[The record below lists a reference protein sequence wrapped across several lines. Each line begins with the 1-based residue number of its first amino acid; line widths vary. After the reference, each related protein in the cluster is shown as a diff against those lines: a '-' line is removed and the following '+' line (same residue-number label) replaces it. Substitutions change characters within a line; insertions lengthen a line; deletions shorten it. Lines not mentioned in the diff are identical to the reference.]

1 MTGWAWFNLIYNFLV
16 NFLILC
22 FILIE
27 VKSLT
32 NQDGLVYVGIE
43 SLFTKPKLGPFSDGT
58 ETPTEPPHTWANCV
72 PISKLQLKTGVGSR
86 LIIT

>member
-1 MTGWAWFNLIYNFLV
+1 MTDWAWFNLIYNFLV
-16 NFLILC
+16 NFLSLC

-43 SLFTKPKLGPFSDGT
+43 SLFTKPNLGPFSDGT
-58 ETPTEPPHTWANCV
+58 ETPTEHPHTWANCV
-72 PISKLQLKTGVGSR
+72 PISKLQL
-86 LIIT
+86 